1 MFASLTTFCRRV
13 YALSFEW
20 CSGPHDKA
28 RSRQKLL
35 DLIINSQKDYW
46 YNNVCFGL
54 SSTFNTLISKWD
66 FFFFWPLSFPVG
78 KESRGSKAWSFWWSY
93 YQLKACIV
101 CFWVINHPFTH
112 RPQTFWYISLL
123 LCFISFLKSR
133 LISLLQQIPL
143 FPSPWIRAD

>member
-66 FFFFWPLSFPVG
+66 FFFFGPYL
-78 KESRGSKAWSFWWSY
+78 
-93 YQLKACIV
+93 
-101 CFWVINHPFTH
+101 
-112 RPQTFWYISLL
+112 SLL
-123 LCFISFLKSR
+123 EKKVEGARHEAFDDRIINFKHALSASELSIILSLTGLKPFDIYLFYFVLFL
-133 LISLLQQIPL
+133 
-143 FPSPWIRAD
+143 F

>member
-66 FFFFWPLSFPVG
+66 FFLFFYFGPHL
-78 KESRGSKAWSFWWSY
+78 
-93 YQLKACIV
+93 
-101 CFWVINHPFTH
+101 
-112 RPQTFWYISLL
+112 SLL
-123 LCFISFLKSR
+123 EKKVEGARHEAFDDRIINLKHALSASELSIILSLTGLKPFDIYLFYFVLFL
-133 LISLLQQIPL
+133 
-143 FPSPWIRAD
+143 F

>member
-1 MFASLTTFCRRV
+1 MQKSLCVVFWVMLWTTWQSKKRAKIV
-13 YALSFEW
+13 
-20 CSGPHDKA
+20 G
-28 RSRQKLL
+28 SRGWN
-35 DLIINSQKDYW
+35 LIIYSQKDYW

-54 SSTFNTLISKWD
+54 SSTFNTLISKWE

-93 YQLKACIV
+93 YQLQACIV